1 MAAVVFQTAAAGRR
15 ETLLREWQFARGDS
29 AVVWENVRVPHD
41 WAIYGPF
48 DRNND
53 LQEVAVTQD
62 GEKQASLKTG
72 RSGGLPYMGTGW
84 YRTSFDVAPGSNAEL
99 LFDGVMSEPQVWV
112 NGHKA
117 GEWKLGYNSFHIDA
131 TPYLNKDGKAN
142 KLTVRAENPYRRVG
156 IPAPAFTATYTL

>member
-72 RSGGLPYMGTGW
+72 GSGDCPIWARGGTAQASMWLP
-84 YRTSFDVAPGSNAEL
+84 E
-99 LFDGVMSEPQVWV
+99 
-112 NGHKA
+112 
-117 GEWKLGYNSFHIDA
+117 A
-131 TPYLNKDGKAN
+131 TPSC
-142 KLTVRAENPYRRVG
+142 
-156 IPAPAFTATYTL
+156 FSTAS